1 MSGEKNNNTPF
12 YVKQGFDKYEKT
24 IKNFFIDNYKEE
36 IIDGD
41 TKCIDKYYY
50 SKNLKNSNIME
61 NIRR

>member
-1 MSGEKNNNTPF
+1 MSGKDNILS

-41 TKCIDKYYY
+41 TKCIDMYYY
-50 SKNLKNSNIME
+50 SKSLSKKM
-61 NIRR
+61 

>member
-1 MSGEKNNNTPF
+1 MNGENNIPF

-41 TKCIDKYYY
+41 TKHIDMYYYY
-50 SKNLKNSNIME
+50 SKNFKKKC
-61 NIRR
+61 